1 MWAVSQDYIMRED
14 LAMESSLSIV
24 VKKIKVSQ
32 KNFQKE
38 TRSELLKH
46 FRRQGRGVEK
56 SAVI

>member
-1 MWAVSQDYIMRED
+1 MRED